1 VASQTLDK
9 NGLRAAVARFSP
21 RSSRWA
27 RRCDRAAVALIVRD
41 GALQPELLL
50 VKRAR
55 RLGDRWSGHWAF
67 PGGLAQS
74 GDASSLETAVRE
86 TREEIGI
93 DFPKCGRLLGRLS
106 DVVTLSHRG
115 ASLLVISP
123 FVMELSGDVRLT
135 PGPEVER
142 FHWLPLGDLGAERAG
157 TRRVR
162 RVLGWV
168 WPRWGIVIGRERL
181 WGLSLQMFDE
191 LVDVVA
197 KR

>member
-1 VASQTLDK
+1 VASQSLDK
-9 NGLRAAVARFSP
+9 NGWRAAVARFSP
-21 RSSRWA
+21 RPSRWA
-27 RRCDRAAVALIVRD
+27 RRCDRAAVALIIRD
-41 GALQPELLL
+41 GAEQPELLL
-50 VKRAR
+50 VKRAHR
-55 RLGDRWSGHWAF
+55 SGDRWSGHWAF
-67 PGGLAQS
+67 PGGLSQS
-74 GDASSLETAVRE
+74 ADASPLDTAVRE

-93 DFPKCGRLLGRLS
+93 DLPKSGRSLGRLS

-123 FVMELSGDVRLT
+123 FVMELSDDVPLT

-142 FHWLPLGDLGAERAG
+142 YHWLPLGDLGAERAG
-157 TRRVR
+157 IRRAR

-191 LVDVVA
+191 LVDAVVG
-197 KR
+197 R